1 MHPDRADRP
10 LTRRSRPPV
19 PVLAPSVVLVLAL
32 ASLTACSTDET
43 AGRDARSD
51 TGSHLVHSDT
61 ASRGARDADAGHES
75 PPPLVVAD
83 GAGRTVT
90 LQEPARRIVS
100 MMPSV
105 TEWVVAIGAVD
116 RLVART
122 DYDDHPAVAGLPSV
136 GGGLTPSVEWLAA
149 RRPDL
154 VVAWPDAPSR
164 TLVARLE
171 ALGIPVY
178 TAPSETIGQGLA
190 TARDLGTLTGLD
202 SAAAVA
208 VAEVEAGLDST
219 ATAVAAHDR
228 PAVLFLIGLD
238 PLMAA
243 GPGTFVDQLL
253 DRAGGRNVL
262 ADLDILW
269 PQLSLE
275 EVVRRAPDIVV
286 VAAAGQADPLGALAG
301 RPGWRN
307 VPAVANGRV
316 HAVDPDLVNRPGPRM
331 DEAAATLARRIH
343 GAVTGL
349 PSTRDPRLDA
359 AAGARPMGG
368 TP

>member
-1 MHPDRADRP
+1 MHPAA
-10 LTRRSRPPV
+10 THRSASSGDSPAV
-19 PVLAPSVVLVLAL
+19 AVAL
-32 ASLTACSTDET
+32 AVALALTACSGE
-43 AGRDARSD
+43 DAPSHTHAANADTTTSPVPRSV
-51 TGSHLVHSDT
+51 T
-61 ASRGARDADAGHES
+61 
-75 PPPLVVAD
+75 D

-90 LQEPARRIVS
+90 LEAPARRVVS

-105 TEWVVAIGAVD
+105 TEWVIAMGAAE

-122 DYDDHPAVAGLPSV
+122 DYDDHPAVQALPSV

-149 RRPDL
+149 REPDL

-178 TAPSETIGQGLA
+178 AAPSETIEEGLQ
-190 TARDLGTLTGLD
+190 TARDLGTLLARD
-202 SAAAVA
+202 SAAAA
-208 VAEVEAGLDST
+208 AIAEVTSGLDSVR
-219 ATAVAAHDR
+219 AAVADR
-228 PAVLFLIGLD
+228 ARPDVLFLIGLD

-262 ADLDILW
+262 ADMDILW

-275 EVVRRAPDIVV
+275 EVVRRAPSVV
-286 VAAAGQADPLGALAG
+286 MVGSAGAGDPLERLRG

-307 VPAVANGRV
+307 VPAVTGSRV
-316 HAVDPDLVNRPGPRM
+316 HAIDPNLVNRPGPRM
-331 DEAAATLARRIH
+331 DEAAAALARRLH
-343 GAVTGL
+343 GDVPGL
-349 PSTRDPRLDA
+349 PDGSGP
-359 AAGARPMGG
+359 
-368 TP
+368 